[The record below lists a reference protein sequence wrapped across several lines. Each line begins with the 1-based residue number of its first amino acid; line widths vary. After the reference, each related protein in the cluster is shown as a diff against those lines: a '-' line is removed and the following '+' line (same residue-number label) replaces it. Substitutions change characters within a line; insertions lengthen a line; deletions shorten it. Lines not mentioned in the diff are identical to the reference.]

1 MSSTD
6 VYDIIVYEQL
16 DSFFTFVCQIDRL
29 FLAAAV
35 IMLFAAPQASNLHY
49 SAEMLNEILVNIK
62 MLSLVSMS
70 EYRPSVFELTSA
82 LNDKCVRLALRKTY
96 SSNKIDFQRTRQNYI
111 NTYTIKFN
119 WHLETSKPMST
130 REAQMVINEL
140 VFKLKNAATVDT
152 TPGLKRKL
160 APTTGNCI
168 YYSCDL
174 SLETAVYLRI
184 YIIDMDINNMFI
196 TNEQMTSVALS
207 RLYQP
212 T

>member
-1 MSSTD
+1 
-6 VYDIIVYEQL
+6 
-16 DSFFTFVCQIDRL
+16 
-29 FLAAAV
+29 
-35 IMLFAAPQASNLHY
+35 MLFAAPQASNLHY

-96 SSNKIDFQRTRQNYI
+96 SSKIEFPRTRQNNI

-130 REAQMVINEL
+130 REAQTVINEL
-140 VFKLKNAATVDT
+140 MFKLNNAA